1 MQVWRLFPERFRST
15 AFTGAGAL
23 YAAGRWNH
31 LETAIVYTATSRA
44 LAALEFFVN
53 LQPNEAPDDLL
64 MAEATVPDACVEAFG
79 PSLLPRNWRGLN
91 NQRCRASWVRVGGES
106 AVGGAEGSF
115 GCSGRGLECA
125 VEPEASRFRQGQNS
139 ALRSRS
145 GTTSGCFARE
155 ANRVADACIT
165 SQTAPYSAASP
176 SPLLLRDC
184 AAAPVSQAG

>member
-1 MQVWRLFPERFRST
+1 MQVWRLFPERFPST

-91 NQRCRASWVRVGGES
+91 NQRCRAIGSEWAASLRSVALKVPS
-106 AVGGAEGSF
+106 AVVDGDWNVLLNPKHPDFAKVKI
-115 GCSGRGLECA
+115 RPA
-125 VEPEASRFRQGQNS
+125 KPFRYDE
-139 ALRSRS
+139 RMFR
-145 GTTSGCFARE
+145 
-155 ANRVADACIT
+155 
-165 SQTAPYSAASP
+165 
-176 SPLLLRDC
+176 
-184 AAAPVSQAG
+184 